1 MGVSLLALL
10 VTLVLL
16 HCRFSRV
23 FVLVVDVKW
32 VLTEILMV
40 LLAVDEISGDALT
53 LSWFV
58 IYEDLTN
65 SFYWVEM
72 HCKLFHSLLSS
83 SV

>member
-32 VLTEILMV
+32 VLTVILMV

-65 SFYWVEM
+65 SFY
-72 HCKLFHSLLSS
+72 
-83 SV
+83 